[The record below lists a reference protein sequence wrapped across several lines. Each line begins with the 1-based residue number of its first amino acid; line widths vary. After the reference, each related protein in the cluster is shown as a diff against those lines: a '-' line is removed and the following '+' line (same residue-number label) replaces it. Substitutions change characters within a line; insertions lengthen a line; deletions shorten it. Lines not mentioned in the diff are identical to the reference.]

1 MKHFVLDT
9 NVIIDFLTDRKP
21 FSTESAKLFSLAERG
36 KVKLYVTAVSYN
48 NLYYVLKKLL
58 SHKET
63 MKVLRELS
71 ELLHTIDT
79 PKEAIALALKSD
91 FKDFEDAIQNFSA
104 LAFSKIDGF
113 VTRNT
118 KDYKSSE
125 TVIMT
130 PEQTLAFLKNQL

>member
-21 FSTESAKLFSLAERG
+21 FSTESAKLFSLAEKG
-36 KVKLYVTAVSYN
+36 KLKLYMTAVSYN

-63 MKVLRELS
+63 IKVLRELS
-71 ELLHTIDT
+71 ELMHTIDT
-79 PKEAIALALKSD
+79 PKEAITLALKSD

-104 LAFSKIDGF
+104 LSFSKVDAFI
-113 VTRNT
+113 TRNV
-118 KDYKSSE
+118 KDYKSSDLL
-125 TVIMT
+125 IMT
-130 PEQTLAFLKNQL
+130 PQQAIAFLAN